1 MATTGTDRTGHMAVG
16 VRSEGASV
24 LALAIVSILA
34 LKSAAA
40 AETSTP
46 AQPLTYGVDVGVA
59 ETDNVTLVPT
69 NKVSQTMAVA
79 DVDFDVNRQSR
90 LFDVDAKGNF
100 SDINYLQGAYGNQL
114 IGRFDGVAHV
124 ALIPER
130 LTWALSDDFGQAA
143 LDPFTPTTPTNLENV
158 NYVST
163 GPDLN
168 LRLGPTRFINA
179 SVRIARAQYQTSP
192 FNSDRILGNLAWGLQ
207 LSAQS
212 SVSLDGNVERVLFDN
227 TALNSDFTR
236 ASGFG
241 RYEVQ
246 GARTEFSADLG
257 ATKVSEGATST
268 TGGPVTIGPG
278 GTLATGGSQGGTSTT
293 GPLAKIMLARKLS
306 TAAKLTL
313 SIGRDL
319 TDASTSFSNLQG
331 GAIGV
336 VGTAPGAL
344 TSNIYTTNYASA
356 GWQYQRNRT
365 TLAVSGRWE
374 KDTYGGESVLDYT
387 RSGAE
392 FRVERRL
399 TRALSAEILG
409 RYYKTNYP
417 HAIVSPASG
426 SADFDDELIAGILTW
441 RHGRG
446 LEVKLKCEHDAR
458 IALGI
463 NGYRE
468 NRALLTVGY
477 RPYSPAASYP
487 EDQTNY
493 PTNRNYPTNK

>member
-1 MATTGTDRTGHMAVG
+1 MG
-16 VRSEGASV
+16 VRSGRPSV
-24 LALAIVSILA
+24 SALALVSIFA

-40 AETSTP
+40 AEPFTA
-46 AQPLTYGVDVGVA
+46 AQPVTAAEPLTYGVDVGVA
-59 ETDNVTLVPT
+59 ETDNVTLAPT

-79 DVDFDVNRQSR
+79 DVDFDVNRRSR
-90 LFDVDAKGNF
+90 LLDVDAKGNF

-143 LDPFTPTTPTNLENV
+143 LDPFAPSTPTNLENV

-168 LRLGPTRFINA
+168 LRLGPTSFFNA
-179 SVRIARAQYQTSP
+179 SVRFARAQYQTSP
-192 FNSDRILGNLAWGLQ
+192 FNSDRILGNLAWGRL

-212 SVSLDGNVERVLFDN
+212 SVSLNGNVERVLFDN
-227 TALNSDFTR
+227 TALNSDFTHT
-236 ASGFG
+236 SGFG
-241 RYEVQ
+241 RYEVH

-257 ATKVSEGATST
+257 ATTISQGGAST
-268 TGGPVTIGPG
+268 TGGPVTIGQG
-278 GTLATGGSQGGTSTT
+278 GTLTTGGSQGGGSTT
-293 GPLAKIMLARKLS
+293 GGLAKIELARKLS

-313 SIGRDL
+313 SIGHDL
-319 TDASTSFSNLQG
+319 TDASSSFSNLQG

-336 VGTAPGAL
+336 VGTAPAAL
-344 TSNIYTTNYASA
+344 TSNTYTTNYASA

-374 KDTYGGESVLDYT
+374 RDTYGGESLLDYT

-392 FRVERRL
+392 FRVERKL
-399 TRALSAEILG
+399 TRALSAEIFG

-417 HAIVSPASG
+417 HFIVSPASG
-426 SADFDDELIAGILTW
+426 SADFDDELIAGVLTW

-458 IALGI
+458 VAMGI

-468 NRALLTVGY
+468 NRAVLTVGY
-477 RPYSPAASYP
+477 RPYSVAASYP
-487 EDQTNY
+487 ADQSNY
-493 PTNRNYPTNK
+493 PTSRSYPTNK

>member
-1 MATTGTDRTGHMAVG
+1 MG
-16 VRSEGASV
+16 VRSGGASV

-40 AETSTP
+40 AETSTAAEP
-46 AQPLTYGVDVGVA
+46 STAAERSSAAEPLTYGVDVGVA

-79 DVDFDVNRQSR
+79 DVDFDVKRQSR

-114 IGRFDGVAHV
+114 IGRFDGAAHV

-168 LRLGPTRFINA
+168 LRLGPTSFFNA
-179 SVRIARAQYQTSP
+179 SMRFARAQYQTSP

-212 SVSLDGNVERVLFDN
+212 SASLNGDTERVLFNN

-236 ASGFG
+236 TSGFG
-241 RYEVQ
+241 RYEVH
-246 GARTEFSADLG
+246 GARTDFSADLG
-257 ATKVSEGATST
+257 ATTISEGGAST

-278 GTLATGGSQGGTSTT
+278 GTLTTGGSQGGMSTT
-293 GPLAKIMLARKLS
+293 GALAKIMLSRKLS

-319 TDASTSFSNLQG
+319 TDASTSFSNLQS
-331 GAIGV
+331 GATGI
-336 VGTAPGAL
+336 VGAAPAPL
-344 TSNIYTTNYASA
+344 TSRIYTTNYASA
-356 GWQYQRNRT
+356 GWQYERNRT
-365 TLAVSGRWE
+365 TFAVSGRWE
-374 KDTYGGESVLDYT
+374 RDSYGGEPLLDNT

-399 TRALSAEILG
+399 TRALTAEIFG

-417 HAIVSPASG
+417 HATVSPTSG
-426 SADFDDELIAGILTW
+426 STDFDDELIAGILTW

-458 IALGI
+458 VAMGI

-468 NRALLTVGY
+468 NRAVLTVGY
-477 RPYSPAASYP
+477 RPYSVPASYP
-487 EDQTNY
+487 ADQTNY